1 MAEVTS
7 QAGQL
12 DLEAKGGKRRLVIIG
27 LLLGLFFSSLDQTV
41 VGTAMPT
48 IIGQLGHIE
57 LLTWIT
63 TAYLLTSTSVVPI
76 AGKLA
81 DVFGRRSLYLIGMV
95 VFIIGSALC
104 GAADSMIQLT
114 IYRGIQGIG
123 GGMLMPLAM
132 TIIGDITTGESRA
145 KFQGMFMAVF
155 GLSSVLGP
163 QLGGWIVDYWS
174 WNWIFYINLPFGV
187 LATIFIWIGLGNSF
201 EKKKVVIDYAG
212 IVTMII
218 AIVSLLLALSLGGK
232 DYGWT
237 SWQIIALFISFV
249 VFSLVFLYVESR
261 AKDPILPLYLFKNR
275 IFTIVILIGFLMS
288 LGMFGALTFSP
299 LLMQGVVGMS
309 ATKAASV
316 MTPMMFG
323 MIATSILGSRLL
335 LKVGLRPMLIGGM
348 GIMVIGFL
356 LFSQLGLDTTQLSA
370 SMVMI
375 VLGLGMG
382 MIMPS
387 LGIAVQEAFPMEIRG
402 TVTSSTTFF
411 RSIGGTVGI
420 ALLGA
425 VFNHR
430 SVADIGNQLD
440 PVLSQMGP
448 NSEKLLDMAHNNPQ
462 GLYSSLL
469 SPDFLQALPKP
480 VAEMFNTSVTPIL
493 KDSLLDSLH
502 ALYHVS
508 IWFCV
513 AGLVVALFTGK
524 VKFSGNPRGAG
535 GKKDAASSAQPA
547 AQE

>member
-1 MAEVTS
+1 MAEQTN
-7 QAGQL
+7 QAAQT
-12 DLEAKGGKRRLVIIG
+12 DLEAAGGKRRLVIIG

-104 GAADSMIQLT
+104 GMADSMIQLT
-114 IYRGIQGIG
+114 IFRGIQGIG

-174 WNWIFYINLPFGV
+174 WHWIFYINLPFGV
-187 LATIFIWIGLGNSF
+187 LATIFIWIGLGNTF
-201 EKKKVVIDYAG
+201 EKKQVRIDYGG

-218 AIVSLLLALSLGGK
+218 SIVSLLLALSLGGK
-232 DYGWT
+232 DYAWS
-237 SWQIIALFISFV
+237 SWQIVSLFAAFAVFALI
-249 VFSLVFLYVESR
+249 FLWVETR
-261 AKDPILPLYLFKNR
+261 AADPILPLNLFKNR

-288 LGMFGALTFSP
+288 LGMFGALTFTP

-323 MIATSILGSRLL
+323 MIAASILGSRLL
-335 LKVGLRPMLIGGM
+335 FKFGLRPMLIGGM
-348 GIMVIGFL
+348 AVMVIGFL
-356 LFSQLGLDTTQLSA
+356 LFSQLGHDTTQLKA
-370 SMVMI
+370 SIDMVI
-375 VLGLGMG
+375 LGMGMG

-387 LGIAVQEAFPMEIRG
+387 LGIAVQEAFPMEMRG

-411 RSIGGTVGI
+411 RQIGGTVGI

-469 SPDFLQALPKP
+469 TPDFLNALPKQ
-480 VAEMFNTSVTPIL
+480 VADVFSSSVTPIL

-513 AGLVVALFTGK
+513 AGFVVALFTGK
-524 VKFSGNPRGAG
+524 VKLSGNPRGAR
-535 GKKDAASSAQPA
+535 GKGDAKPA
-547 AQE
+547 IQE